1 MITLP
6 ERKSLSQKGKIRRK
20 RVLTER
26 RKPRS
31 LSYRF
36 IEIINKQMFMKDS
49 VFMYFPIETMLKL
62 GAVFL
67 SRDWHKSK
75 ASLGQ

>member
-1 MITLP
+1 
-6 ERKSLSQKGKIRRK
+6 
-20 RVLTER
+20 
-26 RKPRS
+26 
-31 LSYRF
+31 
-36 IEIINKQMFMKDS
+36 MKDS

-75 ASLGQ
+75 TS